1 MVRFLVLGRFAIEL
15 DGAALEPPAGRRGR
29 SLLAWLVLHPGLHS
43 RSRLAARFWPD
54 VLDASAR
61 ASLRVGLSELRAAL
75 GPAVGC
81 LIGDRTHA
89 GIPTERA
96 WVDALAFEQLAN
108 DGELEAAVALY
119 TGELLPDLDD
129 DWILEARDQH
139 AAALVDVLAE
149 LASQREADGDLAG
162 AISLSRRMVAVDPLA
177 ELATRE
183 LMRRLAAVGERGS
196 AIEAYR
202 RLARRLESQLRIA
215 PSAATRALAEE
226 LRSVSPA
233 PFVEVEP
240 DAPAVGFELAVSHYQ
255 QALERT
261 GDSGGDAARR
271 GELLVGLGGA
281 LAYAGR
287 TTEAREA
294 YNQARGI
301 AERLADAQM
310 LARATLGIAGIGV
323 TILDLDETL
332 AALLAQALQALPE
345 ADLALRAE
353 LLARLAIARA
363 YSPDRLESGRIAN
376 QAVQTARR
384 DGNPAT
390 LARALCALHVGLG
403 APERLEQ
410 RLAAASEMLAFAER
424 AGDRESALQARN
436 FRVSDLLEAGDIAGF
451 DREIEAYAAL
461 CHEFPLPALRWYIPL
476 WRATRATINGDFETA
491 ERLAARAR
499 RQGHQAGDANAELFW
514 RIQAGTL
521 MLARNRIVEADTAWV
536 EDHARNS
543 PAGAAWWTL
552 LSWVWAEQ
560 GRHADARAVLDRLS
574 ERDFSALER
583 DTNWLPGVAEL
594 IQAAASL
601 QDAQRAAVLYRQLA
615 PFSGRIVTAARG
627 AQAYGPVDYFLGL
640 AAATARQPD
649 AAREHLINA
658 LNLSE
663 SCGAQL
669 WANDARRHLP
679 DHSLPANRP
688 TSAT

>member
-1 MVRFLVLGRFAIEL
+1 MVRFLVLGQFAIEL
-15 DGAALEPPAGRRGR
+15 DGESVEPPAGRRAR
-29 SLLAWLVLHPGLHS
+29 SLLAWLVLHPGLHP

-61 ASLRVGLSELRAAL
+61 ASLRVALSELRAAL
-75 GPAVGC
+75 GPAVAC
-81 LIGDRTHA
+81 LIGDRNHA
-89 GIPTERA
+89 GIASERV
-96 WVDALAFEQLAN
+96 WVDALAFEQLAD
-108 DGELEAAVALY
+108 DGKLEAAVALCR
-119 TGELLPDLDD
+119 GELLPDLDD
-129 DWILEARDQH
+129 DWVLEARDEH
-139 AAALVDVLAE
+139 TAALVDVLAR
-149 LASQREADGDLAG
+149 LASQREAHRDLIG
-162 AISLSRRMVAVDPLA
+162 AISLTRRMVAVDPLA
-177 ELATRE
+177 EVATRE

-202 RLARRLESQLRIA
+202 RLAHRLESQLRIV
-215 PSAATRALAEE
+215 PGAATRALAEQ
-226 LRSVSPA
+226 LRTPPSA
-233 PFVEVEP
+233 QTIEEEP
-240 DAPAVGFELAVSHYQ
+240 DAPAVSFELAVSHYQ
-255 QALERT
+255 QALERA
-261 GDSGGDAARR
+261 GESRVDPARR
-271 GELLVGLGGA
+271 GELLVGLGYA
-281 LAYAGR
+281 LAHAGR
-287 TTEAREA
+287 ATEARDA
-294 YNQARGI
+294 YDRAGGI
-301 AERLADAQM
+301 AKRLGDPQL
-310 LARATLGIAGIGV
+310 LARAALGIAGIGV

-332 AALLAQALQALPE
+332 TAVLAEALQALPQ

-363 YSPDRLESGRIAN
+363 YSPDRLESDRIAN
-376 QAVQTARR
+376 QAVQIARR
-384 DGNPAT
+384 HGKPTT

-403 APERLEQ
+403 APDRLEE
-410 RLAAASEMLAFAER
+410 RLAAASEMLMLAER

-436 FRVSDLLEAGDIAGF
+436 FRVSDLMEAGDISGF

-461 CHEFPLPALRWYIPL
+461 CHEFPLPAFRWYLPL
-476 WRATRATINGDFETA
+476 WRATRATISGDLETA
-491 ERLAARAR
+491 DRLAARAR
-499 RQGHQAGDANAELFW
+499 REGHQAGDANAELFW

-521 MLARNRIVEADTAWV
+521 LLARGRLGEADTSWV

-560 GRHADARAVLDRLS
+560 GRRTDARAVLDRLS